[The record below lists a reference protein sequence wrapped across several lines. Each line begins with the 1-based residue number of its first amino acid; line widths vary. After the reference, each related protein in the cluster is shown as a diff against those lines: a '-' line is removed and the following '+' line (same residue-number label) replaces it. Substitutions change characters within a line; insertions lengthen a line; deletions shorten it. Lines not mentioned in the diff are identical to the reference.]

1 MPISNTLPDGLEEF
15 DIIVAGGGTAGCI
28 VASRLAAADP
38 DLLILV
44 VEYGQNNYQLPEI
57 VHPALFPVN
66 VMPGSTAAIFW
77 QTEESEALAGRK
89 LVVPSG
95 GILGGGSSLET
106 YHGPGSS
113 KTHGS
118 DGPMHVSSGGFRSQG
133 PEEDFITAAAK
144 VGFPEITDSQDLEST
159 NGMCRWLRYVSPEGT
174 RQDTAHA
181 YLHPLLVDGKH
192 PNLHVLVETQIT
204 RVLFHDDGEEKR
216 ASGVEICA
224 NPMFPSSSMGLRF
237 LKARRLVVVSA
248 GTFGSPLILE
258 RSGIGSSEILERA
271 GVTVI
276 ADVPGVGHDYQDH
289 NEILCAYKTSLG
301 IEETQN
307 ALLGGL
313 QTLADAA
320 EKGDPRVGW
329 NTVDVAG
336 KIRPSLS
343 EVAALGPDFEVAWEK
358 DFKHEPAKPLGL
370 IALIAG
376 YLGDRSLVQG
386 GEFIQVVSYSA
397 YPYSR
402 GSIHITGPEITDK
415 PRFVNGYLTDANDFD
430 LKAHVWQYKKQREI
444 MRRTRMYRGE
454 VAAHHPVFPLGSKAA
469 CLSLDILQSTDTT
482 TIEDVVYT
490 VEDDKAI
497 EDFVRENLTTTW
509 HALGTAKMAP
519 REDMGVVD
527 RSLNVYGVRGLKV
540 VDLSIVPENVGA
552 NTNNTAMMIGEKGAV
567 IIAEELGL
575 GRV

>member
-1 MPISNTLPDGLEEF
+1 
-15 DIIVAGGGTAGCI
+15 
-28 VASRLAAADP
+28 
-38 DLLILV
+38 
-44 VEYGQNNYQLPEI
+44 
-57 VHPALFPVN
+57 
-66 VMPGSTAAIFW
+66 
-77 QTEESEALAGRK
+77 
-89 LVVPSG
+89 
-95 GILGGGSSLET
+95 
-106 YHGPGSS
+106 
-113 KTHGS
+113 
-118 DGPMHVSSGGFRSQG
+118 
-133 PEEDFITAAAK
+133 
-144 VGFPEITDSQDLEST
+144 
-159 NGMCRWLRYVSPEGT
+159 MCL
-174 RQDTAHA
+174 
-181 YLHPLLVDGKH
+181 
-192 PNLHVLVETQIT
+192 
-204 RVLFHDDGEEKR
+204 
-216 ASGVEICA
+216 
-224 NPMFPSSSMGLRF
+224 
-237 LKARRLVVVSA
+237 
-248 GTFGSPLILE
+248 
-258 RSGIGSSEILERA
+258 
-271 GVTVI
+271 
-276 ADVPGVGHDYQDH
+276 PGVGHDYQDH
-289 NEILCAYKTSLG
+289 NEILCAYKTALG

-320 EKGDPRVGW
+320 EKGDPRLGW

-336 KIRPSLS
+336 KIRPSLF

-386 GEFIQVVSYSA
+386 GEFVQVVSYSA

-415 PRFVNGYLTDANDFD
+415 SRFVNGYLTDANDFD

-469 CLSLDILQSTDTT
+469 CQSLDILQSTDTT

-527 RSLNVYGVRGLKV
+527 RSLNVYGVRGVKV

-567 IIAEELGL
+567 IIAEGLGL
-575 GRV
+575 GRVYK